1 MHTVRPCVQR
11 GRTVLPCC
19 RLRFIPGQLSDL
31 HTGDLPLLNL
41 PGAQGV
47 AHLQPKAGECHSAS
61 PFAGHHGEI
70 LWTAIIVLIALHRE
84 FCIYRYLGI
93 IARY

>member
-31 HTGDLPLLNL
+31 HTGDLPQEAMRRKG
-41 PGAQGV
+41 GAHV
-47 AHLQPKAGECHSAS
+47 QPKAGECHRAS
-61 PFAGHHGEI
+61 PSSPVEI
-70 LWTAIIVLIALHRE
+70 LWTAIIE
-84 FCIYRYLGI
+84 SSC
-93 IARY
+93 